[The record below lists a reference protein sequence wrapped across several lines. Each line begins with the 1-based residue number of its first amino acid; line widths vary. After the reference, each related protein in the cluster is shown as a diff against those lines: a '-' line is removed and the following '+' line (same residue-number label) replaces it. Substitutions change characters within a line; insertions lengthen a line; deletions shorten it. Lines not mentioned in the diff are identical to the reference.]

1 MLTLSVIL
9 ASYSKKYQGHIPCIF
24 AEKLVSVDDKFSK
37 SIVLFRGE
45 NDT

>member
-9 ASYSKKYQGHIPCIF
+9 ASYSKKYHDHIPCIF
-24 AEKLVSVDDKFSK
+24 ADKLVSVDDKFSK